1 MQRESVSSY
10 AIIQSVLYEDVAVDC
25 FIVILQPIHSY
36 DRDAIDSYDDQS
48 VHKSRNTQRLVAVD
62 YYVIQNAI

>member
-36 DRDAIDSYDDQS
+36 DIYDCTEFVLEPWWLSQPWNI
-48 VHKSRNTQRLVAVD
+48 RWIRPT
-62 YYVIQNAI
+62 YVTH